1 PIDLVAIMVW
11 SVVLK
16 MSWKRTAVPLV
27 APSDKRTLAHQLTLE
42 ALAVRSIVTKAGILR
57 AMEFEAILIS
67 SLADD
72 QRSPVAAER
81 SFDLADQGEQ
91 HLRNCPATVFNRAT
105 RWTRIAWTT
114 GSAIHDSIALN

>member
-1 PIDLVAIMVW
+1 VQNATNTTLPIDLVAIMVW

-16 MSWKRTAVPLV
+16 MSWKRTGVPLV

-42 ALAVRSIVTKAGILR
+42 ALAVRSIVTKAGILQ
-57 AMEFEAILIS
+57 AMEFEAILTS

-91 HLRNCPATVFNRAT
+91 HLRNCPATVFKRAT
-105 RWTRIAWTT
+105 
-114 GSAIHDSIALN
+114 